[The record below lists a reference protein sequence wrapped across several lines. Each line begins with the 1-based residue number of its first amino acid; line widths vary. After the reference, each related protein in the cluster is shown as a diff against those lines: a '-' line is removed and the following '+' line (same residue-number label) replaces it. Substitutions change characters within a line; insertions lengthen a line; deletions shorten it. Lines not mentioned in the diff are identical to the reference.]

1 MAAAATKT
9 RIKQGSEPTPVMAGH
24 GAPLR
29 CGRRGLQQRVHCLS
43 GFIIGA
49 AQRICSTCR
58 SRGSEA
64 NWMRGQL
71 TDCTLRSVCVRD
83 FSSTFFPSTLEPNRA
98 KGGWQ
103 QRNVLHSN
111 FLQKKLHFFAT
122 AVVVVVVLFFL
133 CGCMSKWQQGGWGNC
148 VCIQL
153 LSIAQCGGCYRRGG
167 AGRQTGGGAG
177 VERVPNS
184 K

>member
-1 MAAAATKT
+1 MLAVAGEGCNSVCIASVASLSAQRSAFAARAAAGEGT
-9 RIKQGSEPTPVMAGH
+9 H
-24 GAPLR
+24 
-29 CGRRGLQQRVHCLS
+29 
-43 GFIIGA
+43 
-49 AQRICSTCR
+49 
-58 SRGSEA
+58 
-64 NWMRGQL
+64 WMRGQL
-71 TDCTLRSVCVRD
+71 TDCTLRALCVRD

-133 CGCMSKWQQGGWGNC
+133 CGCMSKWQRGGWGNC